1 MVSNNKNL
9 LIGGQQ
15 TLYKYKNV
23 QDDRLHIKTLI
34 DTRKFV
40 GYL

>member
-9 LIGGQQ
+9 STGEQQ
-15 TLYKYKNV
+15 ILYKYVNV

-40 GYL
+40 GCL